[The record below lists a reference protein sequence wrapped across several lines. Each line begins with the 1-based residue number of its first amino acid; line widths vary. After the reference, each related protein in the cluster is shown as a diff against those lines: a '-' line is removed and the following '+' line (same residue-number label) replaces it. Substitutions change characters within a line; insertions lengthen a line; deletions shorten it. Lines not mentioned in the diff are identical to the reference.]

1 MICLI
6 VDDDADTRDTVAM
19 LLSSQ
24 GVAVKSTSNLYG
36 ALDILKEPRER
47 IDMMLLDWNLP
58 GMPMA
63 EFLEEVKR
71 IRPNVAIVLSTAAFR
86 VEEKARQHGLNWYL
100 PKPILPE
107 SLQELINRIE
117 NSRGR
122 NASSGAA

>member
-6 VDDDADTRDTVAM
+6 VDDDIDTRDTVAM

-24 GVAVKSTSNLYG
+24 GVAVKSTGNLYG
-36 ALDILKEPRER
+36 ALDILKSKSER
-47 IDMMLLDWNLP
+47 VDMMLLDWNLP
-58 GMPMA
+58 GMPMR

-71 IRPNVAIVLSTAAFR
+71 VRPNVAVVLSTAAFR
-86 VEEKARQHGLNWYL
+86 CEEKAKEHGLAWYL

-107 SLQELINRIE
+107 SLSDLIVKIE